1 MAIEK
6 GKPILASDVAVLVP
20 GVDEV
25 IVGGEDGP
33 EAVDVSEIVAGKA
46 DADHRHDNLYLF
58 ATSRN
63 NPTSLPLKIDPVS
76 VDGRTQFVAS
86 IPAAGRQGEYGESN
100 TVARADHLH
109 TEDDIT
115 GLADRLSAIEA
126 RLDALENPEE

>member
-46 DADHRHDNLYLF
+46 DADHRHDDVYLY

-76 VDGRTQFVAS
+76 IDGRTQFVAS
-86 IPAAGRQGEYGESN
+86 IPAAGRQEIGRASCRERGERLA
-100 TVARADHLH
+100 VAV
-109 TEDDIT
+109 
-115 GLADRLSAIEA
+115 SAPIEK
-126 RLDALENPEE
+126 